1 MDTNKLKE
9 EKEGIYIDENNG
21 IKYIKQGEDYIPL
34 VVKGLPA
41 KLEEHN
47 GQTYLV
53 NNFGTYT
60 IEDGRVSTDPL
71 CNNEGILLFF
81 DEKGELSTSSKTITA
96 NKQLLG
102 LEQLTSNV
110 RTSQI
115 SKVEEEISTGYK
127 GDVEEKNNRNQQEKN
142 GRE

>member
-1 MDTNKLKE
+1 MDTKKLKE

-47 GQTYLV
+47 RQNYLV

-60 IEDGRVSTDPL
+60 IEDGKVSTNPL
-71 CNNEGILLFF
+71 CNNDGILLFF
-81 DEKGELSTSSKTITA
+81 DENGELSTSQKSVQR
-96 NKQLLG
+96 NLLG

-115 SKVEEEISTGYK
+115 NEIEDQITRDGQGSVEKENRSQQQ
-127 GDVEEKNNRNQQEKN
+127 DDREKE
-142 GRE
+142 

>member
-21 IKYIKQGEDYIPL
+21 IKYIKQGENYIPL

-47 GQTYLV
+47 GQNYLV

-60 IEDGRVSTDPL
+60 IEDGKVSTKPL

-81 DEKGELSTSSKTITA
+81 NENGELGTSPKKVQG
-96 NKQLLG
+96 NLLG

-115 SKVEEEISTGYK
+115 SEVEGEISNGCQSY
-127 GDVEEKNNRNQQEKN
+127 EKENDSLQQDDIEK
-142 GRE
+142 E

>member
-1 MDTNKLKE
+1 MDTKKLKE

-21 IKYIKQGEDYIPL
+21 IKYMKQGEDYIPL

-47 GQTYLV
+47 GQNYLV

-60 IEDGRVSTDPL
+60 IEDGKVSTNPL

-81 DEKGELSTSSKTITA
+81 DENGELSTSQKSVPR
-96 NKQLLG
+96 NLLG

-115 SKVEEEISTGYK
+115 NEIEDQITRDGQGSVGK
-127 GDVEEKNNRNQQEKN
+127 ENRSQQQDDREKE
-142 GRE
+142 

>member
-21 IKYIKQGEDYIPL
+21 IKYIKQGEAYIPL

-47 GQTYLV
+47 GQRYLV

-60 IEDGRVSTDPL
+60 IEDGKVSTKPL

-81 DEKGELSTSSKTITA
+81 NENGELGTSPKAVQGKI
-96 NKQLLG
+96 LG
-102 LEQLTSNV
+102 LEELTGNV

-115 SKVEEEISTGYK
+115 NKVEGEISTGYRS
-127 GDVEEKNNRNQQEKN
+127 DVEEKNNNNQQDITE
-142 GRE
+142 RE

>member
-21 IKYIKQGEDYIPL
+21 IKYIKQGENYIPL

-47 GQTYLV
+47 GQNYLV

-60 IEDGRVSTDPL
+60 IEDGKVSTKPL

-81 DEKGELSTSSKTITA
+81 NENGELGTSPK
-96 NKQLLG
+96 KVQGKLLG
-102 LEQLTSNV
+102 LEQLTRNV

-115 SKVEEEISTGYK
+115 NKVEGEISNGCQSY
-127 GDVEEKNNRNQQEKN
+127 EKENDSLQQDDIEK
-142 GRE
+142 E

>member
-47 GQTYLV
+47 GQNYLV

-60 IEDGRVSTDPL
+60 IEDGRVSTEPL

-81 DEKGELSTSSKTITA
+81 NENGELVITPKNILSIDKNKVTFTNSKIK
-96 NKQLLG
+96 NKMNFYV
-102 LEQLTSNV
+102 T
-110 RTSQI
+110 
-115 SKVEEEISTGYK
+115 YK
-127 GDVEEKNNRNQQEKN
+127 Y
-142 GRE
+142 

>member
-1 MDTNKLKE
+1 MDTKKLKE

-47 GQTYLV
+47 GQNYLV

-60 IEDGRVSTDPL
+60 IEDGRVSTEPL

-81 DEKGELSTSSKTITA
+81 NENGELGTSPKSV
-96 NKQLLG
+96 QGSLLG

-115 SKVEEEISTGYK
+115 SEVEGEISSGCQSY
-127 GDVEEKNNRNQQEKN
+127 EKENDSLQQDDIEK
-142 GRE
+142 E

>member
-21 IKYIKQGEDYIPL
+21 IKYIKQGEGYIPL

-47 GQTYLV
+47 GQRYLV

-60 IEDGRVSTDPL
+60 IEEGKVSTKPL

-81 DEKGELSTSSKTITA
+81 NENGELGTSPKAVQGKI
-96 NKQLLG
+96 LG
-102 LEQLTSNV
+102 LEELTGNV

-115 SKVEEEISTGYK
+115 NKVEGEISTGYRS
-127 GDVEEKNNRNQQEKN
+127 DVEEKNKNNQQDITE
-142 GRE
+142 RE